1 MKVTAVF
8 DVLSHWCLAAWPAF
22 EAARAELGHDHVD
35 LMLAP
40 ILNGFPMGVPAEYER
55 WCYTRGTRA
64 YEMTLHADWYEDTR
78 TTTLWANAAAVAASL
93 LGADL
98 ATSARAAMRAA
109 MEEGALLGRRDVAVD
124 AIASATG
131 VDAHALDRS
140 IDSADVGR
148 ALNDANA
155 TLVRWQCIERPSWR
169 LENANG
175 DRITMQG
182 VWHKNA
188 IVSCIAALKA
198 DERAY
203 AEAGAP
209 PF

>member
-1 MKVTAVF
+1 
-8 DVLSHWCLAAWPAF
+8 LAAWPAL
-22 EAARAELGHDHVD
+22 EAARAELGDGAVE

-40 ILNGFPMGVPAEYER
+40 ILNGFPMGVPAEHER
-55 WCYTRGTRA
+55 WFYTRGTRA
-64 YEMTLHADWYEDTR
+64 YDMTLRVDWYEDSR

-98 ATSARAAMRAA
+98 ATSTRAAMRAA

-124 AIASATG
+124 TIARATG
-131 VDAHALDRS
+131 VDAHALDRL

-148 ALNDANA
+148 ALNDGNA
-155 TLVRWQCIERPSWR
+155 TLARWQCNERPSWR

-175 DRITMQG
+175 DCVTMQG
-182 VWHKNA
+182 VWHKDA
-188 IVSCIAALKA
+188 ILSCIAALKA